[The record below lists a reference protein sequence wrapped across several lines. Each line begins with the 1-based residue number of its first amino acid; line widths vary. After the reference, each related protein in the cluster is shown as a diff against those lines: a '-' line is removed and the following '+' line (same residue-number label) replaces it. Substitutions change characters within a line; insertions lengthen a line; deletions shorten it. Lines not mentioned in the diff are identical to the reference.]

1 MLGTRHEEYYSY
13 FNNLPFRLTQDIEIT
28 ASSYSHEANWH
39 DNLELQLCTDGQGS
53 VMLDEKIIPF
63 AKNDII
69 LINSNVIHHTST
81 TGIIRYSCLI
91 VDTQFC
97 QSIGIDPIALQFC
110 SKLTSN
116 SFLNSFKALIDTYE
130 NTADI
135 CRIARLNEILI
146 KMLIELRE
154 HYTFS
159 ENAYTAKKR
168 SFDAV
173 KCTIK
178 FIRTNY
184 ERKISLDEA
193 AKNAFMDKYTLSREF
208 KKLTGMTIVQYINSY
223 RCKKAAEYITS
234 GISVSE
240 SARMCGFTN
249 MSFFTKTFKL
259 YMHKMPS
266 EYKRMQ

>member
-13 FNNLPFRLTQDIEIT
+13 FNNLPFRLAPDIEIT
-28 ASSYSHEANWH
+28 ASSYSYDANWH
-39 DNLELQLCTDGQGS
+39 DNLELQLCIDGQGS

-63 AKNDII
+63 SKNDII
-69 LINSNVIHHTST
+69 LINSNVIHHTRT
-81 TGIIRYSCLI
+81 TGNIIYSCLI

-97 QSIGIDPIALQFC
+97 KSIGIDPISLQFC
-110 SKLTSN
+110 SKPTSDSLLIN
-116 SFLNSFKALIDTYE
+116 FKSLIDTYK
-130 NTADI
+130 NTADV
-135 CRIARLNEILI
+135 CRIAKRTEILI

-154 HYTFS
+154 NYTLL
-159 ENAYTAKKR
+159 ENVCTVKNR

-184 ERKISLDEA
+184 ERKISLDEV

-208 KKLTGMTIVQYINSY
+208 KKVTGQTIVQYINSY
-223 RCKKAAEYITS
+223 RCKKAAEYIIS
-234 GISVSE
+234 GCSVSE
-240 SARMCGFTN
+240 SARICGFTN

-259 YMHKMPS
+259 CMGKMPS
-266 EYKRMQ
+266 KYKTSR